1 MKAWIKWSVCFGMF
15 LQAAV
20 GGIVIAWWFF
30 PQASIFQNIFAYLLT
45 DFGQKVI
52 LGLGIY
58 LVVLAVLWLSWTI
71 SRPTTQG
78 SMTIH
83 RDHASKVQIDQ
94 KAVEN
99 NVRLTL
105 GKYDLFNI
113 EVKVKLLSN
122 RKQADVVVVATLSQT
137 TDPTVLESQ
146 ITQTVRRDLKEMLN
160 IELRRLNLKLKPYHY
175 DQKVTIV

>member
-1 MKAWIKWSVCFGMF
+1 M
-15 LQAAV
+15 
-20 GGIVIAWWFF
+20 IAWCFF
-30 PQASIFQNIFAYLLT
+30 PQASIFQDIFDYLLT
-45 DFGQKVI
+45 DLGQKVI

-122 RKQADVVVVATLSQT
+122 RKQADVVVVDPPRKGCQKELFDVIETMGAKRMIYVSCDSATLA
-137 TDPTVLESQ
+137 
-146 ITQTVRRDLKEMLN
+146 RDLAILKEKGYALK
-160 IELRRLNLKLKPYHY
+160 NLIAVDMFPRTPH
-175 DQKVTIV
+175 VECVAEIVKE

>member
-1 MKAWIKWSVCFGMF
+1 
-15 LQAAV
+15 
-20 GGIVIAWWFF
+20 
-30 PQASIFQNIFAYLLT
+30 
-45 DFGQKVI
+45 
-52 LGLGIY
+52 
-58 LVVLAVLWLSWTI
+58 
-71 SRPTTQG
+71 
-78 SMTIH
+78 MTIH

-160 IELRRLNLKLKPYHY
+160 IKLRRLNLKLKPYHY

>member
-1 MKAWIKWSVCFGMF
+1 MKSWIKMSICFVMF
-15 LQAAV
+15 LKAAL

-30 PQASIFQNIFAYLLT
+30 PQASIFQDIFDYLLT
-45 DFGQKVI
+45 DLGQKVI

-122 RKQADVVVVATLSQT
+122 RKQADVVVVAMLSQT

-146 ITQTVRRDLKEMLN
+146 LTQTVRRDLKEMLN